1 MCITISKQYLYLLPI
16 VSGGAWVKTSLLST
30 IWAYPWQLLWY
41 HLSTSKKKPHAKP
54 FQTPWLIIAEGNW
67 CIEATVVKLVLPWVT
82 AAPGRFRSVISDCM
96 LKSFWHEFRTQSSV
110 YPNFL
115 SVCVAAFPW
124 PRQRNVLFICRTL
137 VLPLWKLGCCVN
149 GLSRMDLVNASLC
162 SDNPSP
168 YDHIN
173 VCHYLSKGK
182 YKYFCTFCIM
192 YIYAFLCN

>member
-1 MCITISKQYLYLLPI
+1 MHYYKQTVFISPSNCLWGEPELRPVCCRQSELILGNYCGTILALQ
-16 VSGGAWVKTSLLST
+16 
-30 IWAYPWQLLWY
+30 
-41 HLSTSKKKPHAKP
+41 KKPHAKH
-54 FQTPWLIIAEGNW
+54 FQTPWLIIAEENW
-67 CIEATVVKLVLPWVT
+67 CIEVTVVKLVLPWVT
-82 AAPGRFRSVISDCM
+82 AAPGRFRSVISHCM

-149 GLSRMDLVNASLC
+149 GLSCMDLVNASLC